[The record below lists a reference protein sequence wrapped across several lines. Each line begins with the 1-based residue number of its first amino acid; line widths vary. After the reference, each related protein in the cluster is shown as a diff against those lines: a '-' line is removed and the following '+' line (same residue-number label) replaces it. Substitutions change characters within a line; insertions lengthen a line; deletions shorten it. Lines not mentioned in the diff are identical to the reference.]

1 MGETR
6 LKCTET
12 ELVWGKFFRL
22 SEWEVAPEDSVHI
35 NPRQKK
41 PPSPF
46 QEHLNTGYMVENVSY
61 LFFLF
66 VWNHASWSLSE
77 FLLVRNAPAV
87 A

>member
-6 LKCTET
+6 LKYTEA
-12 ELVWGKFFRL
+12 ELVWGKFFWS
-22 SEWEVAPEDSVHI
+22 SEWKVAPEDSVHI

-46 QEHLNTGYMVENVSY
+46 QDYLNHAGYMVKNVSY

-66 VWNHASWSLSE
+66 DWNHAS
-77 FLLVRNAPAV
+77 
-87 A
+87 